1 MNNELKNEK
10 NSIIDGQ
17 LLNSILSIVGI
28 ILGIIIILDQKEKT
42 NGGSGY
48 LNDSQSQ
55 NIALL
60 VKIIFLF
67 VVFYSLKLNYKSY
80 NLSSSTNQ
88 DTSSLELQIG
98 ASYLSIAVAIIGF
111 YVVLTNYNDT
121 NFQTAEIENNF
132 L

>member
-1 MNNELKNEK
+1 MNREFTQRK

-28 ILGIIIILDQKEKT
+28 ILGIIIILDQKEKA
-42 NGGSGY
+42 NGKYGF
-48 LNDSQSQ
+48 LNDRQSQ

-60 VKIIFLF
+60 TKIIFVF
-67 VVFYSLKLNYKSY
+67 VVFYSLQLNYESY
-80 NLSSSTNQ
+80 QLAELTNQ

-98 ASYLSIAVAIIGF
+98 ASYLSIAVSIIGL

-121 NFQTAEIENNF
+121 NFQTAETENNF
-132 L
+132 I